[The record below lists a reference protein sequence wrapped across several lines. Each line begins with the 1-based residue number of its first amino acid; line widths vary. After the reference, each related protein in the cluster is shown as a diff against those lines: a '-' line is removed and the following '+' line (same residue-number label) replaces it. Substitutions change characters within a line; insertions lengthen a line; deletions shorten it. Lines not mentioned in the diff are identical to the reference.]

1 MSAHSFPPSGGGRGS
16 EQGEEESQCFLWLQT
31 SESVHVLLE
40 SAREQG
46 GGCLEGRGSGSC
58 KCTLVELFFKGRGK

>member
-31 SESVHVLLE
+31 SESVHVSLE

-46 GGCLEGRGSGSC
+46 GQVFGGAGFMG
-58 KCTLVELFFKGRGK
+58 KGVHGFRKS